1 MPLQGACLRVLFA
14 LWMLVPLQCAA
25 AVCRCKALL
34 SECCLRLGVWL
45 HVPLLCWCL
54 HGATARCHCR
64 MLLSGCRCQSVVR
77 TFEFGCWCC
86 GVLLRGAAAGCC
98 CRVLLQGAAV
108 SALGLGCWCRSL
120 LGTAAGY
127 RCRVP
132 LCYKVPPS
140 ECSLRFGAWL
150 LVPLQGA
157 AAGQRLQG
165 AARYCCRMFA
175 GCLCWRCLRFGAWLC
190 RAPLQGVPLQG
201 AAARCCCQSAAFG
214 LGCWCHCWA
223 PLQGAA
229 AKVLLPRCFLH
240 FGAQF

>member
-1 MPLQGACLRVLFA
+1 M
-14 LWMLVPLQCAA
+14 PLQCAA
-25 AVCRCKALL
+25 ARRCCQNAVCAWEFGCTCRCFAGA
-34 SECCLRLGVWL
+34 CT
-45 HVPLLCWCL
+45 VPL
-54 HGATARCHCR
+54 HGATAGCCFQDAAVKVLCA
-64 MLLSGCRCQSVVR
+64 LLS
-77 TFEFGCWCC
+77 
-86 GVLLRGAAAGCC
+86 LGAGAAGCC